1 MELSQ
6 LKVPKVHMALNDVT
20 HVKTLEL
27 KNFVQPSLDCVGAVF
42 CQQTKSMKVQH
53 EFHFTHTCCFLAL
66 WEIVSIWHCKEG
78 PEQWERL
85 PRSPALGSVNF
96 IQSTFIIANKPWAQY
111 IFSDHTSSE
120 PAYWSGGSHIS
131 LTYLTGPFFELQT
144 C

>member
-1 MELSQ
+1 MSYDMIHVFNKHLEIDIKFWMELSQ

-66 WEIVSIWHCKEG
+66 WEIVSME
-78 PEQWERL
+78 
-85 PRSPALGSVNF
+85 
-96 IQSTFIIANKPWAQY
+96 
-111 IFSDHTSSE
+111 
-120 PAYWSGGSHIS
+120 
-131 LTYLTGPFFELQT
+131 
-144 C
+144 